1 MVPAGF
7 VFLEQFPLSP
17 NGKINRRA
25 LPAPDR
31 LRPELDEQYVAPR
44 TALERVL
51 CEIWAEGLA
60 LDRVGLR
67 DAFVALG
74 GNSLLATQLVSR
86 VRDVFGLDLPLKS
99 CLNQDLEQLALRLE
113 QVGAGQGVDVAQ
125 VAEVVLQVQAMSES
139 EVKSLLAGGVAN
151 P

>member
-1 MVPAGF
+1 
-7 VFLEQFPLSP
+7 
-17 NGKINRRA
+17 
-25 LPAPDR
+25 
-31 LRPELDEQYVAPR
+31 
-44 TALERVL
+44 
-51 CEIWAEGLA
+51 
-60 LDRVGLR
+60 
-67 DAFVALG
+67 VALG

-113 QVGAGQGVDVAQ
+113 QIGAAQGVDVAQ